1 MIRLERLTLA
11 REQRPAPLQRPFEA
25 LLIQV
30 ERDGRHRRGGLYRP
44 FLDAGQPVG
53 RDYISVE
60 TRVNGASTR
69 LATCCSCVCNF
80 RAVLTATFSAVSSL
94 STQGQ
99 SQSKN
104 KTHPAPNAKQPPHE
118 FNSLSSSMH
127 SKPIL
132 NQSARLDRL
141 LSSAEIESGVTSS
154 PV

>member
-11 REQRPAPLQRPFEA
+11 REPRPAPLQRPFEA
-25 LLIQV
+25 LLIQI
-30 ERDGRHRRGGLYRP
+30 ERDRRHRRGGLYRP
-44 FLDAGQPVG
+44 FLDAGQSVG
-53 RDYISVE
+53 RYYISVE

-69 LATCCSCVCNF
+69 LATCCSCVGNF

-94 STQGQ
+94 STQSQ
-99 SQSKN
+99 SQN
-104 KTHPAPNAKQPPHE
+104 KTHPAPNARHPPHE